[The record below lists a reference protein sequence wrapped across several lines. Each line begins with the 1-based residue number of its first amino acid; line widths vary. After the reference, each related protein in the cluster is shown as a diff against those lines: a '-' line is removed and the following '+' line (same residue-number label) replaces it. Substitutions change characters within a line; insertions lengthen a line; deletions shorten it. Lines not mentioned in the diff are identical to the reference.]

1 MRPVRTKAAASL
13 FAAIALELG
22 SYYFFVDFINGTRE
36 VLLFFG
42 CHGAASGLFAI
53 GGRLLLPEKYRTPR
67 TAVLSLLF
75 SFAFFIPLVGLAGIL
90 LSIVVT
96 LISPRISPPRPFA
109 ELKTPEYV
117 VSMHGAEPNIRFAG
131 LRQLLLDSDAPSEV
145 RLKALIVLQNMP
157 GRVAGPMLR
166 KLLGDPADDIRLV
179 AYGMLDAQEKRINT
193 AIQTELE
200 NLARGADQVLRQQS
214 LRHIAELHWELVYS
228 GLVQGDVRAHA
239 VSESL
244 RHLELA
250 QHNATDDAGM
260 WFLRGRLL
268 MARNDTSAARD
279 AFQLALSCDMPPAR
293 VLPYLAEIAF
303 LQRDFPAVRQLLGAV
318 TIQQTTPLIAPV
330 MRFWNGT
337 PAH

>member
-1 MRPVRTKAAASL
+1 MKSVKPVAAAFL
-13 FAAIALELG
+13 FAAIVLELG
-22 SYYFFVDFINGTRE
+22 SYYFFVDFANSTRE
-36 VLLFFG
+36 LLLFFS
-42 CHGAASGLFAI
+42 CHGTASGLFAI
-53 GGRLLLPEKYRTPR
+53 AGRLLLPAKYRTPR
-67 TAVLSLLF
+67 AAVLALLF

-96 LISPRISPPRPFA
+96 LISPRISPPQPFA
-109 ELKTPEYV
+109 ELKSPEYV
-117 VSMHGAEPNIRFAG
+117 VSMRNVEPSIRFAG
-131 LRQLLLDSDAPSEV
+131 LRQLLLDSGAPSEI

-193 AIQTELE
+193 AIQTELDT
-200 NLARGADQVLRQQS
+200 LGQGADPVMRQKS

-239 VSESL
+239 VSEGL

-268 MARNDTSAARD
+268 MARNDSAAARG
-279 AFQLALSCDMPPAR
+279 AFEHSLSCGMQSAR

-303 LQRDFPAVRQLLGAV
+303 LQRDFAAVRQLLGAV
-318 TIQQTTPLIAPV
+318 AQQQTTPLTAPV

-337 PAH
+337 QAN